1 MRRRKTSGWL
11 SVRSL
16 VTPGV
21 LRSGKLNCF
30 DLAHKTQRLFCAGNL
45 KLHVELRWAFGI
57 LVDCKQG
64 PLLVRSSHR
73 GVPTIS
79 PAMRECESRR
89 CFAHLSWWDFSSVG
103 RTRGESGY
111 NWTALRFL
119 PDKLFSTNKYRGS
132 YSVSG
137 SQVSF
142 AVTRESR
149 DGVYMPLE
157 GGPLF
162 SKTFIGTISPD
173 GRSIEVDGLRFEK
186 RTP

>member
-1 MRRRKTSGWL
+1 VRRRKTSGWL

-45 KLHVELRWAFGI
+45 KLHIELRWAFGI

-64 PLLVRSSHR
+64 PLLVRSSHS

-119 PDKLFSTNKYRGS
+119 PDKLFSTKYRGS

-137 SQVSF
+137 TQVSF
-142 AVTRESR
+142 AVPREPRRRIYAARRRPTFLKNLRTAAQLKSTDFVLKNER
-149 DGVYMPLE
+149 R
-157 GGPLF
+157 
-162 SKTFIGTISPD
+162 KT
-173 GRSIEVDGLRFEK
+173 
-186 RTP
+186 